1 MFFVSNSDI
10 FDNMKKI
17 CHIII
22 KIFNIFPK
30 ISINMLLFKFD
41 GYTIIWSCCI
51 LEVKRMLLMFKVKN
65 YTSFKNESILDMR
78 ATSYVQHPTHAIH
91 VNDKISLL
99 KATALYGA
107 NASGK
112 SNLISAMFFFEQYIF
127 SQFIN
132 KKENED
138 FASNKMDMKIKLEPF
153 ELSNDINNASE
164 FDIIFLHNNKQIQYG
179 FECTSKEV
187 LNEWLFIDDK
197 KVFER
202 TGTRLSFGNKYQ
214 KMLEDYK
221 KLPAERL
228 YIAVLEYFL
237 DEEPKK
243 MILGDFLSFFIQKYN
258 VFTEIFFEIIVKG
271 LAGMVGISK
280 KLVNNKSYRKKV
292 EQYLRLIDV
301 SIKRLDVQT
310 ETIFDEHNGKKKK
323 EKVVRTVHDIYDED
337 GNIVGEKLFDLQQES
352 TGTLRFLAYIQNI
365 IEMISK
371 GGVFIVDEMSAR
383 LHPLLTKL
391 IVDIFCSSQN
401 KKAQL
406 IFTTHDISLLNK
418 EQFRRDEV
426 VFIDKNERGES
437 SLYALSDLKV
447 REDATFNKDY
457 LQGKYGAIPIFNYDD
472 IMDGKLNG

>member
-1 MFFVSNSDI
+1 
-10 FDNMKKI
+10 
-17 CHIII
+17 
-22 KIFNIFPK
+22 
-30 ISINMLLFKFD
+30 
-41 GYTIIWSCCI
+41 
-51 LEVKRMLLMFKVKN
+51 MLLMFKVKN

-78 ATSYVQHPTHAIH
+78 ATAYVQHPTHVIH
-91 VNDKISLL
+91 VNDKLGLL
-99 KATALYGA
+99 KTTALYGA

-138 FASNKMDMKIKLEPF
+138 FESNKIGMKMKLEPF
-153 ELSNDINNASE
+153 GLSNDIDSASE
-164 FDIIFLHNNKQIQYG
+164 FDIIFLRGEKQIQYG
-179 FECTSKEV
+179 FECTAKEV
-187 LNEWLFIDDK
+187 LNEWLFINDK

-202 TGTRLSFGNKYQ
+202 TGTELSFGSKYQ
-214 KMLEDYK
+214 KLLGAYK

-237 DEEPKK
+237 DEEAKNVV
-243 MILGDFLSFFIQKYN
+243 LGDFIAFFTKEYN
-258 VFTEIFFEIIVKG
+258 VFTEILFESTVKG
-271 LAGMVGISK
+271 LAGMVGLSK
-280 KLVNNKSYRKKV
+280 KLVSNKSYRKKV
-292 EQYLRLIDV
+292 EYYLRLIDV
-301 SIKRLDVQT
+301 GIKRLDVET
-310 ETIFDEHNGKKKK
+310 EMIFDERTGKKKK
-323 EKVVRTVHDIYDED
+323 ERVVRTVHDIYDET
-337 GNIVGEKLFDLQQES
+337 GNIVGEKLFNLSQES

-365 IEMISK
+365 IEMISN

-406 IFTTHDISLLNK
+406 IFTTHDISLLNNN
-418 EQFRRDEV
+418 QFRRDEV

-472 IMDGKLNG
+472 IMGGEIDG